1 MTEERTSSLPAP
13 ETLEELQAAIEAHL
27 DAGAPMIAAAELEE
41 LRAPDQAELV
51 SELSEPGQQALLGA
65 LPAEAIAD
73 IIEHLEVDE
82 AADISGLIDVN
93 RMAAV
98 LDTSPPEVA
107 ADILRHVDWTIASQV
122 LARME
127 DRRTVGELLLYPD
140 DDAGGLMTPEVTG
153 LRENLTVGMALSAL
167 RGAEASR
174 ESMRQLYAID
184 QDGRLTGVL
193 ELSDLVFSGPEKR
206 VRDVMTSDPIFVET
220 GTDQELCAQIM
231 TRYDLLA
238 LPVVDR
244 EGVLV
249 GAISVEDLVEVARD
263 EATEDM
269 FRMFGIGGEERTGE
283 SILASVRSRLPW
295 LVLNLGTVLLAGFVL
310 SLFDDTLEKATIV
323 AIFIPVVLGQ
333 AGIAGTQTLTLIV
346 RSIALGDVDQ
356 GDTGSLLRHEL
367 ALSVMQGLVV
377 AVILGLVVLAWQQ
390 DVSLGLVVAGAM
402 VINLVVAAAG
412 GVLVPLGMRALRIDP
427 AASSAVVVTTLTD
440 VLGLLVYLGLATAFL
455 TSIS

>member
-356 GDTGSLLRHEL
+356 GDTGSLLRHDL
-367 ALSVMQGLVV
+367 TLSVMQGLVV